1 MPKRVV
7 IIDDDEAC
15 RFLYRHHFRG
25 ISGIEIIGEFENAEE
40 ALVQIP
46 VLKPD
51 VVIVDYALPGMSGVK
66 LTEQL
71 SRYPEIRVLLAT
83 GHNPEHLASLP
94 KSSRSFD
101 VVCKDWS
108 KESLKRIM
116 DFCKW
121 RHPVAEGPRQNRGPS
136 A

>member
-7 IIDDDEAC
+7 IIDDDDAS
-15 RFLYRHHFRG
+15 RFLYRYHFRG
-25 ISGIEIIGEFENAEE
+25 ISDVEIIGEFDNAEE

-66 LTEQL
+66 FAEQL
-71 SRYPEIRVLLAT
+71 SRYPGIRVLLVT
-83 GHNPEHLASLP
+83 GQDPAHLVSLP
-94 KSSRSFD
+94 KSSLSLD

-108 KESLKRIM
+108 KENLKRIIA
-116 DFCKW
+116 FCK
-121 RHPVAEGPRQNRGPS
+121 
-136 A
+136 

>member
-1 MPKRVV
+1 MPKRVM

-15 RFLYRHHFRG
+15 RFLYRYHFRG
-25 ISGIEIIGEFENAEE
+25 ISDVEIIGEFENAEE

-66 LTEQL
+66 LAEQL
-71 SRYPEIRVLLAT
+71 SRYPEIKVLLVT
-83 GHNPEHLASLP
+83 GHNPAHLASKP
-94 KSSRSFD
+94 KSSLNFD

-108 KESLKRIM
+108 EENLKRII
-116 DFCKW
+116 DFCK
-121 RHPVAEGPRQNRGPS
+121 
-136 A
+136 